1 MLNKKKCVPCQG
13 GIDPLK
19 NEEISI
25 MMQKLPTKWTVKEN
39 KKLIKE
45 YTFNSYKEAVGF
57 AKKIA
62 VLSEEEGHHPYIHI
76 NYKTIKII
84 MFTHKINGLHE
95 NDFIIAAKCDEIHT
109 KNN

>member
-25 MMQKLPTKWTVKEN
+25 MMQKLPTKWTVKES
-39 KKLIKE
+39 KKLIKK

-57 AKKIA
+57 ANKIA
-62 VLSEEEGHHPYIHI
+62 IISEEEGHHPYIHI

-95 NDFIIAAKCDEIHT
+95 NDFIIAAKCDEIH
-109 KNN
+109 KQD

>member
-1 MLNKKKCVPCQG
+1 MLNKKTCVPCQG

-25 MMQKLPTKWTVKEN
+25 MMQKLPTKWTVKES

-57 AKKIA
+57 ANKIA
-62 VLSEEEGHHPYIHI
+62 IISEEEGHHPYIHI

-95 NDFIIAAKCDEIHT
+95 NDFIIAAKCDEIH
-109 KNN
+109 KQD

>member
-1 MLNKKKCVPCQG
+1 MLNKKTCVPCQG

-57 AKKIA
+57 ANKIA
-62 VLSEEEGHHPYIHI
+62 IISEEEGHHPYIHI

-95 NDFIIAAKCDEIHT
+95 NDFIIAAKCDEIH
-109 KNN
+109 KQD

>member
-45 YTFNSYKEAVGF
+45 YTFNSYEESVGF

-95 NDFIIAAKCDEIHT
+95 NDFIIAAKCDEIH
-109 KNN
+109 KQD

>member
-1 MLNKKKCVPCQG
+1 MLNKKTCVPCQG

-25 MMQKLPTKWTVKEN
+25 MMQKLPTKWTVKES

-57 AKKIA
+57 ANKIA
-62 VLSEEEGHHPYIHI
+62 ILSEKEGHHPYIHI

-95 NDFIIAAKCDEIHT
+95 NDFIIAAKCDEIH
-109 KNN
+109 KQD

>member
-25 MMQKLPTKWTVKEN
+25 MMQKLPTKWDVKES

-45 YTFNSYKEAVGF
+45 YKFNSYKEAVGF
-57 AKKIA
+57 ANKIA
-62 VLSEEEGHHPYIHI
+62 ILSEEEEHHPYIHI

-95 NDFIIAAKCDEIHT
+95 NDFIIAAKCDEIH
-109 KNN
+109 KKD